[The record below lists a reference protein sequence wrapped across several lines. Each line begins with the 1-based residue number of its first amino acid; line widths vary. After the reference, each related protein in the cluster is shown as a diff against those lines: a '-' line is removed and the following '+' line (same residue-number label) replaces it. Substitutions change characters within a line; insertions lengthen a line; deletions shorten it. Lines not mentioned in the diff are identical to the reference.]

1 MNKPKKNFGQNFL
14 TDQIILGR
22 IIDALSLNKHDEVLE
37 IGCGKGALTERIL
50 AKEVNLRGVEIDR
63 DLIEELNLIKL
74 KNRNLHVLNED
85 ILKINLK
92 DISESKLRIVGNLPY
107 NISSKI
113 MLWSIKNKDMIEDVH
128 FMLQKE
134 FAERLISS
142 PNKKSYGRLSI
153 LAQLFFNVEELFDVP
168 SESFFPEPKV
178 DSLFLRL
185 KPKENKDLEYLDIE
199 CLQKVTLKAFTK
211 RRKKISSG
219 LKELLTKEDLKKI
232 NIDPGLRPENLT
244 IADYIS
250 ITKYIQ
256 N

>member
-74 KNRNLHVLNED
+74 KNKNLDVLNED

-92 DISESKLRIVGNLPY
+92 DISESKLKIVGNLPY

-199 CLQKVTLKAFTK
+199 CLQNVTLKAFTK

-244 IADYIS
+244 ITDYIS

>member
-74 KNRNLHVLNED
+74 KNRNLDVLNKD

-134 FAERLISS
+134 FAERLTSS

-199 CLQKVTLKAFTK
+199 CLQNVTLKAFTK

>member
-74 KNRNLHVLNED
+74 KNRNLDVLNED

-107 NISSKI
+107 NISCKI

-199 CLQKVTLKAFTK
+199 CLQNVTIKAFTK

-232 NIDPGLRPENLT
+232 NIDPDLRPENLT

>member
-1 MNKPKKNFGQNFL
+1 VNKPKKNFGQNFL

-74 KNRNLHVLNED
+74 KNRNLDVLNED

-199 CLQKVTLKAFTK
+199 CLQNVTLKAFTK

>member
-1 MNKPKKNFGQNFL
+1 VNKPKKNFGQNFL

-74 KNRNLHVLNED
+74 KNRNLDVLNED

-199 CLQKVTLKAFTK
+199 CLQNVTLKAFTK

-232 NIDPGLRPENLT
+232 NIDPGLRPENLS

>member
-74 KNRNLHVLNED
+74 KNKNLDVLNED

-199 CLQKVTLKAFTK
+199 CLQNVTLKAFTK

-244 IADYIS
+244 ITDYIS

>member
-74 KNRNLHVLNED
+74 KNRNLDVLNED

-244 IADYIS
+244 ITDYIS

>member
-74 KNRNLHVLNED
+74 KNRNLDVLNED

-178 DSLFLRL
+178 DSLFLKL

-199 CLQKVTLKAFTK
+199 CLQNVTLKAFTK

-232 NIDPGLRPENLT
+232 NIDPDLRPENLT

>member
-37 IGCGKGALTERIL
+37 IGCGKGALTDRIL

-74 KNRNLHVLNED
+74 KNRNLDVLNED

-153 LAQLFFNVEELFDVP
+153 LAQLFFNVE
-168 SESFFPEPKV
+168 
-178 DSLFLRL
+178 
-185 KPKENKDLEYLDIE
+185 
-199 CLQKVTLKAFTK
+199 
-211 RRKKISSG
+211 
-219 LKELLTKEDLKKI
+219 
-232 NIDPGLRPENLT
+232 
-244 IADYIS
+244 
-250 ITKYIQ
+250 
-256 N
+256 

>member
-185 KPKENKDLEYLDIE
+185 KPNENKDLEYLDIE

>member
-74 KNRNLHVLNED
+74 KNKNLDVLNED

-199 CLQKVTLKAFTK
+199 CLQNVTLKAFTK

-232 NIDPGLRPENLT
+232 NIDPDLRPENLT

>member
-1 MNKPKKNFGQNFL
+1 
-14 TDQIILGR
+14 
-22 IIDALSLNKHDEVLE
+22 
-37 IGCGKGALTERIL
+37 
-50 AKEVNLRGVEIDR
+50 
-63 DLIEELNLIKL
+63 
-74 KNRNLHVLNED
+74 
-85 ILKINLK
+85 
-92 DISESKLRIVGNLPY
+92 
-107 NISSKI
+107 
-113 MLWSIKNKDMIEDVH
+113 
-128 FMLQKE
+128 MLQKE

-199 CLQKVTLKAFTK
+199 CLQNVTLKAFTK

>member
-199 CLQKVTLKAFTK
+199 CLQNVTLKAFTK

>member
-1 MNKPKKNFGQNFL
+1 VNKPKKNFGQNFL

-85 ILKINLK
+85 ILKISLK

-199 CLQKVTLKAFTK
+199 CLQNVTLKAFTK

-232 NIDPGLRPENLT
+232 NIDPGLRPENLS

>member
-1 MNKPKKNFGQNFL
+1 VNKPKKNFGQNFL

-74 KNRNLHVLNED
+74 KNRNLDVLNED

-199 CLQKVTLKAFTK
+199 CLQNVTLKAFTK

-244 IADYIS
+244 ITDYIS

>member
-1 MNKPKKNFGQNFL
+1 VNKPKKNFGQNFL

-74 KNRNLHVLNED
+74 KNRNLDVLNED

-113 MLWSIKNKDMIEDVH
+113 MLWSIKNKDTIEDVH

-199 CLQKVTLKAFTK
+199 CLQNVTLKAFTK

-256 N
+256 D

>member
-74 KNRNLHVLNED
+74 KNRNLDVLNED

-199 CLQKVTLKAFTK
+199 CLQNVTLKAFTK

-232 NIDPGLRPENLT
+232 NIDPSLRPENLT

>member
-74 KNRNLHVLNED
+74 KNRNLDVLNED

-199 CLQKVTLKAFTK
+199 CLQNVTLKAFTK

-232 NIDPGLRPENLT
+232 NIDPDLRPENLT

>member
-74 KNRNLHVLNED
+74 KNKNLDVLNED

-92 DISESKLRIVGNLPY
+92 DISESKLKIVGNLPY

-185 KPKENKDLEYLDIE
+185 KPNENKDLEYLDIE

-244 IADYIS
+244 ITDYIS

>member
-1 MNKPKKNFGQNFL
+1 VNKPKKNFGQNFL

-74 KNRNLHVLNED
+74 KNRNLDVLNKD

-134 FAERLISS
+134 FAERLTSS

-199 CLQKVTLKAFTK
+199 CLQNVTLKAFTK

>member
-74 KNRNLHVLNED
+74 KNRNLDVLNED

-199 CLQKVTLKAFTK
+199 CLQNVTLKAFTK

>member
-74 KNRNLHVLNED
+74 KNRNLDVLNED

-199 CLQKVTLKAFTK
+199 CLQNVTLKAFTK

-244 IADYIS
+244 ITDYIS

>member
-74 KNRNLHVLNED
+74 KNKNLDVLNED

-199 CLQKVTLKAFTK
+199 CLQNVTLKAFTK

>member
-74 KNRNLHVLNED
+74 KNKNLDVLNED

-185 KPKENKDLEYLDIE
+185 KPNENKDLEYLDIE

>member
-199 CLQKVTLKAFTK
+199 CLQNVTLKAFTK

-232 NIDPGLRPENLT
+232 NIDPGLRPENLS

>member
-74 KNRNLHVLNED
+74 KNRNLDVLNED

-199 CLQKVTLKAFTK
+199 CLQNVTLKAFTK

-232 NIDPGLRPENLT
+232 NIDPGLRPENLS

>member
-74 KNRNLHVLNED
+74 KNKNLDVLNED

-92 DISESKLRIVGNLPY
+92 DISESKLKIVGNLPY

>member
-1 MNKPKKNFGQNFL
+1 VNKPKKNFGQNFL

-199 CLQKVTLKAFTK
+199 CLQNVTLKAFTK

-232 NIDPGLRPENLT
+232 NIDPGLRPENLS

>member
-74 KNRNLHVLNED
+74 KNKNLDVLNED

-92 DISESKLRIVGNLPY
+92 DISESKLKIVGNLPY

-199 CLQKVTLKAFTK
+199 CLQNVTLKAFTK

>member
-74 KNRNLHVLNED
+74 KNRNLDVLNED

-134 FAERLISS
+134 FAERLTSS

-199 CLQKVTLKAFTK
+199 CLQNVTLKAFTK

-232 NIDPGLRPENLT
+232 NIDPDLRPENLT

>member
-74 KNRNLHVLNED
+74 KNRNLDVLNED

-113 MLWSIKNKDMIEDVH
+113 MLWSIKNKDMIKDVH

-134 FAERLISS
+134 FAERLTSS

-153 LAQLFFNVEELFDVP
+153 LAQLFFNVEGLFDVA

-199 CLQKVTLKAFTK
+199 CLQNVTLKAFTK

-256 N
+256 D

>member
-1 MNKPKKNFGQNFL
+1 VNKPKKNFGQNFL

-74 KNRNLHVLNED
+74 KNRNLDVLNKD

-199 CLQKVTLKAFTK
+199 CLQNVTLKAFTK

-232 NIDPGLRPENLT
+232 NIDPGLRPENLS

>member
-74 KNRNLHVLNED
+74 KNRNLDVLNKD

-199 CLQKVTLKAFTK
+199 CLQNVTLKAFTK